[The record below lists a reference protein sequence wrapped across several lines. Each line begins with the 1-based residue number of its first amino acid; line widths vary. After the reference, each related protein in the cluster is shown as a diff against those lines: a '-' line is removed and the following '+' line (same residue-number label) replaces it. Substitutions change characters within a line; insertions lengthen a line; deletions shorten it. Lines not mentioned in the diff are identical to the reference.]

1 MTGGRQVSQRSLEGS
16 CRSLCAFHVLLFTFH
31 PCEPIAALLPILS
44 ALEKEL
50 AALCLVH
57 GYVRLPTT
65 ISDVQP
71 SLQNSAKF
79 PDVPSVFVP
88 SSYLNANA
96 DRWTN
101 ACSQRGPIN
110 LIISLIHRT
119 SRTNNKTTCCLQDT
133 QTKNNPIL
141 SAKYEQLVH
150 TQDTCQIINRNP
162 DVLALQG
169 CL

>member
-1 MTGGRQVSQRSLEGS
+1 MNFVGCSQRSLEGS

-110 LIISLIHRT
+110 LIIHSYTEL
-119 SRTNNKTTCCLQDT
+119 LE
-133 QTKNNPIL
+133 QTIKQHAAAGHPNQEQSNPK